1 MEITIQEATF
11 ARLQRHARPL
21 VDEADAVINRA
32 LDALEQSE
40 LDPPPDNRIAT
51 EHSIDL
57 RNLPNLK
64 HTKILDASINGERIP
79 RANWNAL
86 LRQMIR
92 LGMERFDH
100 DYLEFLQ
107 ICPVRMVKGKKED
120 EGFRYLSG
128 LNVSV
133 PGQDSND
140 ACRAI
145 TTLAQLLSLDIEI
158 VFVWRQKEDAVH
170 PGEKARLLLKNPLRS
185 K

>member
-1 MEITIQEATF
+1 MEITIQETTF

-21 VDEADAVINRA
+21 IDEADAVISRA
-32 LDALEQSE
+32 LDALEQNE
-40 LDPPPDNRIAT
+40 MDPAPDSSIAS
-51 EHSIDL
+51 EHSIDP

-64 HTKILDASINGERIP
+64 HTKVLDASINGERIP
-79 RANWNAL
+79 RTNWNAL

-92 LGMERFDH
+92 LGMEQF
-100 DYLEFLQ
+100 DYLEFVQ
-107 ICPVRMVKGKKED
+107 ICPVRMVKGRKED
-120 EGFRYLSG
+120 EGFQYLSG

-145 TTLAQLLSLDIEI
+145 TTVAQSLSVDIEI
-158 VFVWRQKEDAVH
+158 VFMWRQKEDAVY
-170 PGEKARLLLKNPLRS
+170 PGEKARLLLKNPLRR